1 MTLVGKL
8 HTKMVFGRRVRVL
21 SEMLAERV
29 PAGARTLVDIGCG
42 DGQIGHL
49 VAGKHPNL
57 QITGVDVP
65 TNKPVVG
72 KQLYQIESG
81 IIASWFKNCGEEHAT
96 ELFPVRWNFVG
107 QPPAEVVMGKG
118 SGIDSIRTWLEQ
130 LGIEASEEEALKM
143 TAAVKNYSLG
153 TKKLLTESEFRK
165 IAEDVL
171 KQRTAA

>member
-1 MTLVGKL
+1 MA
-8 HTKMVFGRRVRVL
+8 
-21 SEMLAERV
+21 LAEGVEVMHTTVLGVGER
-29 PAGARTLVDIGCG
+29 AGNTPMEETVMGLLTMYGVDVGIDYSKLTPLANLV
-42 DGQIGHL
+42 Q
-49 VAGKHPNL
+49 K
-57 QITGVDVP
+57 ITGVDVP

-81 IIASWFKNCGEEHAT
+81 IIASWFKNCGEEFAT
-96 ELFPVRWNFVG
+96 ELFPVRAKFVG

-130 LGIEASEEEALKM
+130 LGIEASEDEALKM

-153 TKKLLTESEFRK
+153 TKKLLTEAEFRK